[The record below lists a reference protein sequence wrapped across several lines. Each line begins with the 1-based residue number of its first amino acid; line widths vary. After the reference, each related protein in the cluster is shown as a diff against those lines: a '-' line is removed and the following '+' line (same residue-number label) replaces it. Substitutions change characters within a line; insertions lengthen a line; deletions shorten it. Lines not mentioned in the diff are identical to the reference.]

1 MNNFTTEKIKEL
13 NDVLENMIEE
23 STNLKELGNYLK
35 LKWIVNSIIDNEVL
49 ETNKKVIKKMI
60 GEIIYKMKFTPNTIV
75 KNTVNYELEL
85 MTGVEK

>member
-13 NDVLENMIEE
+13 NGVLENMIED

-35 LKWIVNSIIDNEVL
+35 LKWIVNSIIDNEIL

-60 GEIIYKMKFTPNTIV
+60 GEIFGEN
-75 KNTVNYELEL
+75 L
-85 MTGVEK
+85 